1 MRAVLLAL
9 AIAVGSGAAAAPLT
23 VRVGED
29 MLFVIDR
36 GQPVHARKADPS
48 SKPVRGEVKVGVRSF
63 SGTMMTLTN
72 NSAQGYTFKAELIG
86 TGGKAVNAR
95 TCTLPPGNQP
105 TLESWPQE
113 AAAVRIGDFK
123 PAKGGRC

>member
-9 AIAVGSGAAAAPLT
+9 AIAVESGAAAAPLT

-36 GQPVHARKADPS
+36 GQPVNARKADPS
-48 SKPVRGEVKVGVRSF
+48 SKPARGEVKVGVRSF

-72 NSAQGYTFKAELIG
+72 NSAQGYTFRAQLIG

>member
-1 MRAVLLAL
+1 MRAALLAL
-9 AIAVGSGAAAAPLT
+9 AIAAWSPAAAAPLT

-29 MLFVIDR
+29 MLFSIDH
-36 GQPVHARKADPS
+36 GQPVRVRKADPS
-48 SKPVRGEVKVGVRSF
+48 AKPARGEVKVSVRSF
-63 SGTMMTLTN
+63 SGTMMTVIN

-105 TLESWPQE
+105 TLESWPQK

-123 PAKGGRC
+123 PANGGRC

>member
-23 VRVGED
+23 VRVGEN

-36 GQPVHARKADPS
+36 GQPVNARKADPS
-48 SKPVRGEVKVGVRSF
+48 SKPARGEVKVGVRSF

>member
-1 MRAVLLAL
+1 MRAALLAL
-9 AIAVGSGAAAAPLT
+9 AIAAWSPAAAAPLT

-29 MLFVIDR
+29 MLFAIDR
-36 GQPVHARKADPS
+36 GEPVQARKVDPS
-48 SKPVRGEVKVGVRSF
+48 SKPALGEVKVSVRPF
-63 SGTMMTLTN
+63 SGTMMTITN
-72 NSAQGYTFKAELIG
+72 NSAQGYTFNAELIG
-86 TGGKAVNAR
+86 AGGALNAR

-105 TLESWPQE
+105 TLESWPQK